1 MQVFDRLSE
10 LAAKERSDIADSR
23 GSKRLWSRE
32 GRQGMKIDVV
42 HCSSDEVE
50 DVLYGSQSGIIPLKG
65 NTCASHT
72 C

>member
-10 LAAKERSDIADSR
+10 LAVKERSDVTDPR

-42 HCSSDEVE
+42 HCSGDEIE
-50 DVLYGSQSGIIPLKG
+50 DVLYDSQSGTISLMWK
-65 NTCASHT
+65 TCGSYA